1 MQNNMMVNTKAE
13 NQFRLKVLF
22 VEDDKFT
29 QHTISELL
37 ENQGVHLMTVDSAP
51 QAIRALTEFD
61 PNVILTD
68 LDLGTEPDGG
78 DLLRYVSKHHPWIGK
93 VILTAHSSPEIAL
106 GGSNR
111 LPEDVTFL
119 IKSLVSSQMIYEA
132 IVNSVEASRAPQNM
146 SAETQD
152 GTFVVSKSQGELLRM
167 MADGLSNIAIA
178 EKREITLTA
187 TKSVIHRLFASL
199 GLDSD
204 SNINQR
210 VMAVKLW
217 QQGKVRIK

>member
-1 MQNNMMVNTKAE
+1 
-13 NQFRLKVLF
+13 
-22 VEDDKFT
+22 
-29 QHTISELL
+29 
-37 ENQGVHLMTVDSAP
+37 
-51 QAIRALTEFD
+51 
-61 PNVILTD
+61 
-68 LDLGTEPDGG
+68 
-78 DLLRYVSKHHPWIGK
+78 VSKHHPWIGK

-146 SAETQD
+146 STETQD

-167 MADGLSNIAIA
+167 MAEGLSNMAIA